1 MIHSIEEEAMT
12 TCPRRALLSV
22 SDRSGLED
30 LARALVHQGFSLV
43 SSGGTAAHLTSCGLP
58 VTGVER
64 VTGFP
69 EILDGRVKTL
79 HPHIHGGILARLD
92 CAPHLA
98 QLAEHGIEP
107 FSLVV
112 VNLYPFRQHLSRAD
126 AAWPDTCEQIDIG
139 GPTLIRASA
148 KNFAHVTI
156 LTDPAD
162 YQAYAAFLPGGG
174 PDISWRLA
182 MARKAFQHTFE
193 YDLHIAETLERVR
206 VVDGLPTLLPAGPLP
221 QRLRIASGAAQALR
235 YGENPHQAAGFYP
248 RQGAPALRQL
258 QGKELSFNNLVDA
271 ESAWRCVQEFPA
283 PAAVIVKHTNPCG
296 VGLASTLQQA
306 FLRARSVDPVSAF
319 GGVIALNAP
328 LDGETA
334 RAITE
339 QFVELILA
347 PDFLPDA
354 LELLREKKNVRL
366 LIPPA
371 ELVAA
376 ATEIKCLANGWLVQQ
391 PDLARVDPSAW
402 RLVSRNKP
410 DAPLLKALEVA
421 WKTVIHVKSNAIV
434 YARQDGA
441 LAIGAGQMSRV
452 DSARIALWKAS
463 EAGLDVR
470 GCAMASDAF
479 FPFRDSVDAAA
490 EAGVAAIVQPGG
502 SIRDE
507 EVIQAADQHGMV
519 LFFTGQRHFKH

>member
-1 MIHSIEEEAMT
+1 VTHSNDEAAMT
-12 TCPRRALLSV
+12 NRPRRALLSV
-22 SDRSGLED
+22 SDRTGLEE
-30 LARALVHQGFSLV
+30 LARALLHHGFTLV
-43 SSGGTAAHLTSCGLP
+43 SSGGTAAHLKSCGLQ
-58 VTGVER
+58 VRAVEQ

-92 CAPHLA
+92 CAHHLA
-98 QLAEHGIEP
+98 QLAERGIEP
-107 FSLVV
+107 FTLVV
-112 VNLYPFRQHLSRAD
+112 VNLYPFRQQLSRPD
-126 AAWPDTCEQIDIG
+126 ASWPDTCEQIDIG
-139 GPTLIRASA
+139 GPTLVRASA

-162 YQAYAAFLPGGG
+162 YQGYAASLPEGG
-174 PDISWRLA
+174 PDLSWRLA

-193 YDLHIAETLERVR
+193 YDLLIAETLERLQ
-206 VVDGLPTLLPAGPLP
+206 VVDGLPSLQPAEPLP
-221 QRLRIASGAAQALR
+221 QRLRIASGTAQPLR
-235 YGENPHQAAGFYP
+235 YGENPHQTARFYP

-271 ESAWRCVQEFPA
+271 ESAWRCVQGFPS

-296 VGLASTLQQA
+296 IGLGSSPQQA
-306 FLRARSVDPVSAF
+306 FLRARRVDPVSAF

-334 RAITE
+334 RAIAE
-339 QFVELILA
+339 QFAELILA
-347 PDFLPDA
+347 PDFLPEA
-354 LELLREKKNVRL
+354 LELLREKKNLRL

-371 ELVAA
+371 ELAAA
-376 ATEIKCLANGWLVQQ
+376 ATEIKCLANGWLVQET
-391 PDLARVDPSAW
+391 DLARVDSPAW
-402 RLVSRNKP
+402 RLVSRKQP
-410 DAPLLKALEVA
+410 DASQLAALDVA

-434 YARQDGA
+434 YAQQDGA